1 MAFYVVHAIS
11 VLALLAI
18 PAAVARPAPGC
29 NCLGTN
35 FTDPQF
41 LCGDARLGPEV
52 LLTTGPLAPLL
63 THYNRLGGLCPGD
76 FLAKWTS
83 PANGFYVFP
92 PFDGFQLSISDM
104 PIEGTQLLLPGMRL
118 DRFGSTRGM
127 FLAPADTPY
136 SQRSLPPSS
145 LGPPA
150 AYHVYLVK
158 KNLTALAGEI
168 AGWFSQPGQGTQ
180 YFVNVTIQELL
191 DTKVLVEI
199 DA

>member
-18 PAAVARPAPGC
+18 PAAVARPEPAC

-41 LCGDARLGPEV
+41 LCGDASLGPDV
-52 LLTTGPLAPLL
+52 LPTTGPVAPLL

-83 PANGFYVFP
+83 PPNGSYVFP
-92 PFDGFQLSISDM
+92 PFDGFQLSVSDM
-104 PIEGTQLLLPGMRL
+104 PIDGTQLLLPGMWL
-118 DRFGSTRGM
+118 DRFGSTHGM
-127 FLAPADTPY
+127 FLAPADTPF

-145 LGPPA
+145 LGPPT
-150 AYHVYLVK
+150 AYHVHLVK
-158 KNLTALAGEI
+158 KNLTAHAGEI

-191 DTKVLVEI
+191 DAEILVEI
-199 DA
+199 DT